1 MSSARRND
9 ESKAMDW
16 KVTLDSTFSDCLSRR
31 NLLRL
36 LLFWLT
42 GIVLVGVY
50 AGLSER
56 SEGEA
61 VSSAAVVPVL
71 ERNETGA
78 LTAWRKGVSTGAAPA
93 YKVVFDNLRAENGSL
108 GVFKTASLKVVHVEN
123 LEATFFA
130 DASGGRAMP
139 QLSDFHD
146 LFAPRRQSAPTA
158 NPLGLFNEMEQSEA
172 DWSLPVDMA
181 KTAEVRIRQ
190 LDWKVCE
197 DGQTVFQVRCQHAT
211 LRSDTPRIV
220 LRGHVTITTPE
231 AVLESNCIELNA
243 QDESIVTPG
252 RFALRSGGAT
262 RVGLGEHFS
271 RALEPVG
278 AGISNTEGNPGWA
291 NGLLLGSF

>member
-1 MSSARRND
+1 
-9 ESKAMDW
+9 MDW

-42 GIVLVGVY
+42 GIVWVGVY

-56 SEGEA
+56 LEGEA
-61 VSSAAVVPVL
+61 VSSTAVVPVL

-78 LTAWRKGVSTGAAPA
+78 LKAWRKSSSTEAAPA
-93 YKVVFDNLRAENGSL
+93 YKIVFDNLRAENGSL
-108 GVFKTASLKVVHVEN
+108 GIFKTASLKVVYVDN

-130 DASGGRAMP
+130 ETATDRATA

-146 LFAPRRQSAPTA
+146 LFAPRRGVTSTV
-158 NPLGLFNEMEQSEA
+158 NPLGLFNEMERLQG
-172 DWSLPVDMA
+172 DWSVPVDMA
-181 KTAEVRIRQ
+181 KTTEVRIRQ
-190 LDWKVCE
+190 LDWKVNR
-197 DGQTVFQVRCQHAT
+197 DDQTVFQVRCQHAT

-220 LRGHVTITTPE
+220 LRGHVTVTTPG

-243 QDESIVTPG
+243 RDESIVAPG
-252 RFALRSGGAT
+252 RYTLRRGGTT

-271 RALEPVG
+271 KALEPVG
-278 AGISNTEGNPGWA
+278 ADFSDTEGNRGWA
-291 NGLLLGSF
+291 NGFQLGSF